1 MIKAFGKKGDGRD
14 RAFFI
19 IALNPP
25 VIFIA
30 EKLKMTRIISICVF
44 LIFAS
49 PTFGQV
55 DAGLDTIYK
64 LPFVEIIHNREPGFN
79 PGLSTE
85 TLNANSSSNSQF
97 SLGELMSRSSAAFI
111 KQYGYGNLAS
121 PSLRGTASAHTALVW
136 NGINLQSS
144 MNGQTDLSLI
154 PAALFD
160 EFIVQEGAGSA
171 SWGSGAIGGAVFLNS
186 SANHEN
192 SISFSQT
199 SGSWGFSQQTLDA
212 NYQIKGIK
220 LRSRVFSSSAINNY
234 KYVDTAQPDE
244 PVRHQ
249 TNSALEFMGFL
260 QDIQFNTGAHSIFKA
275 TVWGQKSLRHIPPI
289 LTVPHS
295 VANQSDRSLRATA
308 NWILYGNRST
318 LSIKAAVL
326 REDIEY
332 NDSLFAIHSMNSA
345 TSYIAEAVW
354 TYRLTEKH
362 QFELGHLYT
371 YNVAKAHGYGNG
383 LKEQNRPAFF
393 TSLKSKWGKNE
404 TLNSL
409 LTVRQEIFDGELL
422 PVTPS
427 ISLSQQLLKNTKLR
441 AQIARTFR
449 VPTLNDLYWLQG
461 GNPNLKPENGVAFEL
476 GLNSTLY
483 SGNTFQFQA
492 EISAFSTQV
501 ENWILWVPTGS
512 FWSPHNVH
520 TVQSNGVDIHLDAN
534 LKVSRKQ
541 SFNYTSNVQFVN
553 STIKENPTYIES
565 IGKQLIYVPHFTA
578 TNNFIARFN
587 SLSFNLQHSYTGLTY
602 VNTNNSEGL
611 PAFNLFHLSVSKDL
625 DFEQNQA
632 SVFFQ
637 INNIGNTNYQVVL
650 RRPMP
655 LRTWMAGVNFQ
666 FKS

>member
-1 MIKAFGKKGDGRD
+1 
-14 RAFFI
+14 
-19 IALNPP
+19 
-25 VIFIA
+25 
-30 EKLKMTRIISICVF
+30 MTRVILIYVF

-49 PTFGQV
+49 MAFGQEN
-55 DAGLDTIYK
+55 ARLDTIHK

-79 PGLSTE
+79 PGLSAE
-85 TLNANSSSNSQF
+85 TLNANTTSNAQF

-160 EFIVQEGAGSA
+160 EFIIQEGAGAA

-186 SANHEN
+186 STTQEN
-192 SISFSQT
+192 SIFFSQT
-199 SGSWGFSQQTLDA
+199 SGSWGFSQQNLDA
-212 NYQIKGIK
+212 NYQIKGIR

-234 KYVDTAQPDE
+234 KYIDIAQPDE

-249 TNSALEFMGFL
+249 TNSALEFMGFM
-260 QDIQFNTGAHSIFKA
+260 QDVQFNTGARSIFKA

-295 VANQSDRSLRATA
+295 VAHQNDRSLRATA
-308 NWILYGNRST
+308 NWILYGDRST

-354 TYRLTEKH
+354 TYRLTDKH

-393 TSLKSKWGKNE
+393 TSFKSKWGKNE
-404 TLNSL
+404 RLNSL

-422 PVTPS
+422 PVIPS
-427 ISLSQQLLKNTKLR
+427 FSVSQQLLKKTKLR
-441 AQIARTFR
+441 AQIARTYR

-461 GNPNLKPENGVAFEL
+461 GNPDLKPENGVSFEL
-476 GLNSTLY
+476 GFSSTLY
-483 SGNTFQFQA
+483 SSNAIQLEA

-520 TVQSNGVDIHLDAN
+520 TVHSNGIDVHLDAS
-534 LKVSRKQ
+534 LKASRKV
-541 SFNYTSNVQFVN
+541 SFNYISNIQFVN

-578 TNNFIARFN
+578 NNSFIARFN
-587 SLSFNLQHSYTGLTY
+587 SLSFNLQHAFTGLTF

-611 PAFNLFHLSVSKDL
+611 SAFNLFHLSVSKDL
-625 DFEQNQA
+625 HFNQNQLSA
-632 SVFFQ
+632 FFQ

-655 LRTWMAGVNFQ
+655 LRTWMAGINFH